1 MSFPGFTGIRIVF
14 HGGEEMEDPK
24 SRWIATDCTICYHSC
39 GMNVLVEEGRITK
52 VKGLKDHPLNK
63 GRLCPKGA
71 KAIELVYHPDR
82 LQYPL
87 KKVNGGWKRI
97 SWDTALTEIADQLQR
112 LKKEFGPEILSIFS
126 GSIGV
131 ENLEMMELA
140 QRFKGAFGSPNFI
153 SVEGIC
159 YRMRIRARQM
169 TFGKYP
175 VEEMN
180 TKLYVLWGHN
190 PEQSDFPLHFA
201 LRENLAKG
209 SKLVVIDPKRIS
221 LAKKAEMY
229 LPIRPGTDGALAL
242 ALIHVIIKENLYDR
256 DFVERWTHGFDKLVS
271 HIEPYTPEWAE
282 KITWVPAEDIR
293 KLARLYATAESASIF
308 QGTNTQDQ
316 TANGTQNSR
325 AFAIL
330 QTITGN
336 INNPGGWVIGPRL
349 SLTGL
354 GIPTERRPI
363 GADDYTLFYDFWGRK
378 SPFGQVV
385 CFPDSVPSVIKTLI
399 VTGGNP
405 VVSMPDSNA
414 FREALKKLE
423 LLVVLDFFMTE
434 TAELAHYVLPGCT
447 HLEKNGLAYSYNVCH
462 GLPYLMVRKKA
473 IEPLYESRSEFTFWK
488 ELAKK
493 MGMGEVFPWET
504 DEEVVELELKPS
516 GLRYKE
522 LKEEKVAGAY
532 YREKKYGMEGFE
544 VKGFPT
550 PSKKI
555 EIYSETFKKEGF
567 DPLPTYREPDQS
579 PLGDPQFFQK
589 YPLILTTGARILF
602 YTHTQHRNIKGLK
615 ERSPEPF
622 AEIHQKTA
630 KTFGIQNEDSIIVE
644 SNRGQIKVKA
654 RITEEMA
661 EGVVS
666 IPHGWSGEAN
676 VNLLTDVHCREP
688 IMGYPQMK
696 SQLCSIRKA

>member
-1 MSFPGFTGIRIVF
+1 MV
-14 HGGEEMEDPK
+14 DPRSK
-24 SRWIATDCTICYHSC
+24 WVATDCTICYHSC

-52 VKGLKDHPLNK
+52 VQGLKDHPLNR

-71 KAIELVYHPDR
+71 RAIELVYHPDR
-82 LQYPL
+82 LRYPL
-87 KKVNGGWKRI
+87 KKVDGQWKRI
-97 SWDTALTEIADQLQR
+97 SWDDALTEIANKLQN

-180 TKLYVLWGHN
+180 TRLYVLWGHN
-190 PEQSDFPLHFA
+190 PEQSDFPL
-201 LRENLAKG
+201 LLSIQENLKKG
-209 SKLVVIDPKRIS
+209 SKLVVIDPRKIS

-229 LPIRPGTDGALAL
+229 LSIRPGTDGALAL
-242 ALIHVIIKENLYDR
+242 ALMHVIIKENLFDK
-256 DFVERWTHGFDKLVS
+256 DFVERWTHGFDKLVP

-282 KITWVPAEDIR
+282 KITRVQAEDIR

-336 INNPGGWVIGPRL
+336 INNPGGWAVGPRL
-349 SLTGL
+349 SITGL
-354 GIPTERRPI
+354 GIPTERIPI
-363 GADDYTLFYDFWGRK
+363 GAEDYPLFYDLWGRK

-385 CFPDSVPSVIKTLI
+385 CFPDSVPNIIKALI

-405 VVSMPDSNA
+405 VVSLPDSNA
-414 FREALKKLE
+414 FRQALQKLD
-423 LLVVLDFFMTE
+423 LLVVHDLFMTE
-434 TAELAHYVLPGCT
+434 TAELAHYVLPACT

-462 GLPYLMVRKKA
+462 GIPYLMLRKKA
-473 IEPLYESRSEFTFWK
+473 IDPLHESWSEFRFWK

-493 MGMGEVFPWET
+493 MGMGDVFPWET
-504 DEEVVELELKPS
+504 DEEVVELELRS
-516 GLRYKE
+516 TGLSYRE
-522 LKEEKVAGAY
+522 MKEEKVAGAY
-532 YREKKYGMEGFE
+532 YGEKKYGMEE
-544 VKGFPT
+544 YEKKGFST
-550 PSKKI
+550 PSRKI
-555 EIYSETFKKEGF
+555 EIYSETFAKAGF

-579 PLGDPQFFQK
+579 PMSGSELSKK
-589 YPLILTTGARILF
+589 YPLVLTTGARILY
-602 YTHTQHRNIKGLK
+602 YTHGQHRNIKALREK
-615 ERSPEPF
+615 IPEPF
-622 AEIHQKTA
+622 AEVHPKTA
-630 KTFGIQNEDSIIVE
+630 TQYGIKDGDPIVVE
-644 SNRGQIKVKA
+644 SNRGKIKVKA
-654 RITEEMA
+654 RVTQDIL

-666 IPHGWSGEAN
+666 ISHGWPRDAN

-696 SQLCSIRKA
+696 SQLCAIRKVD

>member
-1 MSFPGFTGIRIVF
+1 
-14 HGGEEMEDPK
+14 
-24 SRWIATDCTICYHSC
+24 
-39 GMNVLVEEGRITK
+39 
-52 VKGLKDHPLNK
+52 
-63 GRLCPKGA
+63 
-71 KAIELVYHPDR
+71 
-82 LQYPL
+82 
-87 KKVNGGWKRI
+87 
-97 SWDTALTEIADQLQR
+97 
-112 LKKEFGPEILSIFS
+112 
-126 GSIGV
+126 
-131 ENLEMMELA
+131 MMELA

-190 PEQSDFPLHFA
+190 PEQSDFPLHIA

-209 SKLVVIDPKRIS
+209 SKLVVIDPKKIS

-242 ALIHVIIKENLYDR
+242 ALMHVIIKENLYDKE
-256 DFVERWTHGFDKLVS
+256 FVERWTHGFDKLVS
-271 HIEPYTPEWAE
+271 HIESYTPQWAE
-282 KITWVPAEDIR
+282 KITWVKAENIR
-293 KLARLYATAESASIF
+293 KLACLYATAESASIF

-336 INNPGGWVIGPRL
+336 VNNPGGWVIGPRL

-354 GIPTERRPI
+354 GIPTERIPI
-363 GADDYTLFYDFWGRK
+363 GADDYRLFYDFWGRK

-385 CFPDSVPSVIKTLI
+385 CFPDSVPGIIKALI

-423 LLVVLDFFMTE
+423 LLVVHDLFMTE
-434 TAELAHYVLPGCT
+434 TAELAHYVFPACS

-462 GLPYLMVRKKA
+462 GLPYLMMRKKA
-473 IEPLYESRSEFTFWK
+473 IEPLYESKSEFMFWK
-488 ELAKK
+488 GLAKR
-493 MGMGEVFPWET
+493 MGMGEVFPWES
-504 DEEVVELELKPS
+504 DEEVVELELKSS
-516 GLRYKE
+516 GLSYKE
-522 LKEEKVAGAY
+522 LKEEKRAGAY
-532 YREKKYGMEGFE
+532 YKPKKYGMEE
-544 VKGFPT
+544 YDVKGFST

-555 EIYSETFKKEGF
+555 EIYSETFKKAGF

-579 PLGDPQFFQK
+579 PLDSTNLYQK
-589 YPLILTTGARILF
+589 YPLILTTGARILY
-602 YTHTQHRNIKGLK
+602 YTHAQHRNIKGLK
-615 ERSPEPF
+615 EMSPEPF
-622 AEIHQKTA
+622 AEVHQKTA
-630 KTFGIQNEDSIIVE
+630 EKYGIQDGESIIVE

-654 RITEEMA
+654 RITEEML
-661 EGVVS
+661 ERVVS
-666 IPHGWSGEAN
+666 IPHGWPGEAN

>member
-1 MSFPGFTGIRIVF
+1 MV
-14 HGGEEMEDPK
+14 DPRSK
-24 SRWIATDCTICYHSC
+24 WVATDCTICYHSC

-52 VKGLKDHPLNK
+52 VQGLKDHPLNR

-71 KAIELVYHPDR
+71 RAIELVYHPDR
-82 LQYPL
+82 LRYPL
-87 KKVNGGWKRI
+87 KKVDGQWKRI
-97 SWDTALTEIADQLQR
+97 SWDDALTEIANKLQN

-180 TKLYVLWGHN
+180 TRLYVLWGHN
-190 PEQSDFPLHFA
+190 PEQSDFPL
-201 LRENLAKG
+201 LLSIQENLKKG
-209 SKLVVIDPKRIS
+209 SKLVVIDPRKIS

-229 LPIRPGTDGALAL
+229 LSIRPGTDGALAL
-242 ALIHVIIKENLYDR
+242 ALMHVIIKENLFDK
-256 DFVERWTHGFDKLVS
+256 DFVERWTHGFDKLVP

-282 KITWVPAEDIR
+282 KITWVQAEDIR

-336 INNPGGWVIGPRL
+336 INNPGGWAVGPRL
-349 SLTGL
+349 SITGL
-354 GIPTERRPI
+354 GIPTERIPI
-363 GADDYTLFYDFWGRK
+363 GAEDYPLFYDLWGRK

-385 CFPDSVPSVIKTLI
+385 CFPDSVPNIIKALI

-405 VVSMPDSNA
+405 AVSLPDSNA
-414 FREALKKLE
+414 FRQALQKLD
-423 LLVVLDFFMTE
+423 LLVVHDLFMTE
-434 TAELAHYVLPGCT
+434 TAELAHYVLPACT

-462 GLPYLMVRKKA
+462 GIPYLMLRKKA
-473 IEPLYESRSEFTFWK
+473 IDPLHESWSEFRFWK

-493 MGMGEVFPWET
+493 MGLGDVFPWET
-504 DEEVVELELKPS
+504 DEEVVELELKS
-516 GLRYKE
+516 TGLSYKE
-522 LKEEKVAGAY
+522 MKEEKVAGAY
-532 YREKKYGMEGFE
+532 YGEKKYGMEE
-544 VKGFPT
+544 YEKKGFST
-550 PSKKI
+550 PSRKI
-555 EIYSETFKKEGF
+555 EIYSETFAKAGF

-579 PLGDPQFFQK
+579 PMSGSELSKK
-589 YPLILTTGARILF
+589 YPLVLTTGARILY
-602 YTHTQHRNIKGLK
+602 YTHGQHRNIKALREK
-615 ERSPEPF
+615 IPEPF
-622 AEIHQKTA
+622 AEVHPKTA
-630 KTFGIQNEDSIIVE
+630 TQYGIKDGDPIVVE
-644 SNRGQIKVKA
+644 SNRGKIKVKA
-654 RITEEMA
+654 RVTQDIL

-666 IPHGWSGEAN
+666 IPHGWPRDAN

-696 SQLCSIRKA
+696 SQLCSIRKVD

>member
-1 MSFPGFTGIRIVF
+1 
-14 HGGEEMEDPK
+14 MEGK
-24 SRWIATDCTICYHSC
+24 TMENSRAKWVATDCTICYHSC
-39 GMNVLVEEGRITK
+39 GMNVLVENGKIKKVEG
-52 VKGLKDHPLNK
+52 LQDHPLNK
-63 GRLCPKGA
+63 GQLCPKGQR
-71 KAIELVYHPDR
+71 AIELVYHPDR
-82 LQYPL
+82 LKYPL
-87 KKVNGGWKRI
+87 KKVNGIWERL
-97 SWDTALTEIADQLQR
+97 SWDDALSEIADKLQR
-112 LKKEFGPEILSIFS
+112 LKKEFGPDILSIFS

-131 ENLEMMELA
+131 ENFEMMELA

-175 VEEMN
+175 VEEKD

-190 PEQSDFPLHFA
+190 PEQSDFPLDLA
-201 LRENLAKG
+201 IQENLPKG
-209 SKLVVIDPKRIS
+209 SKIVVIDPKRIP
-221 LAKKAEMY
+221 LAGKAEMY

-242 ALIHVIIKENLYDR
+242 AVMHVIIKENLYDR
-256 DFVERWTHGFDKLVS
+256 DFIEKWTHGFDKLVP

-282 KITWVPAEDIR
+282 KITWIPAKDIQ

-325 AFAIL
+325 AFSIL
-330 QTITGN
+330 QIITGN
-336 INNPGGWVIGPRL
+336 VNNPGGWVISPRL

-354 GIPTERRPI
+354 GISTDRTPI
-363 GADDYTLFYDFWGRK
+363 GAEDYSLFYEIWGRK
-378 SPFGQVV
+378 SPYGQVV
-385 CFPDSVPSVIKTLI
+385 CFPDSVPRVIKALI

-405 VVSMPDSNA
+405 AMSMPDSNA
-414 FREALKKLE
+414 FREAMKRLD
-423 LLVVLDFFMTE
+423 LLVVLDLFMTE

-462 GLPYLMVRKKA
+462 GMPYLMLRKKA
-473 IEPLYESRSEFTFWK
+473 IEPLHESRSEFTFWK

-493 MGMGEVFPWET
+493 IGMGEVFPWAT

-516 GLRYKE
+516 GLSYKE
-522 LKEEKVAGAY
+522 LKEDKIAGAY
-532 YREKKYGMEGFE
+532 YMAKKYGMDGYE
-544 VKGFPT
+544 VKGFST

-555 EIYSETFKKEGF
+555 EIFSETFEKAGF

-579 PLGDPQFFQK
+579 PLNKEVYAK
-589 YPLILTTGARILF
+589 YPLILTTGARILY
-602 YTHTQHRNIKGLK
+602 YTHGQHRNIPDLK
-615 ERSPEPF
+615 KQCPDPF
-622 AEIHQKTA
+622 AEIHPKTA
-630 KTFGIQNEDSIIVE
+630 GKYGVKSGDPIVVE

-654 RITEEMA
+654 LLTEDMA

-666 IPHGWSGEAN
+666 VPHGWPGEAN
-676 VNLLTDVHCREP
+676 VNLLTDIHLREP

-696 SQLCSIRKA
+696 SQLCSIHKA

>member
-1 MSFPGFTGIRIVF
+1 
-14 HGGEEMEDPK
+14 
-24 SRWIATDCTICYHSC
+24 
-39 GMNVLVEEGRITK
+39 MNVLVEEGRITK
-52 VKGLKDHPLNK
+52 VQGLKDHPLNK

-71 KAIELVYHPDR
+71 RAIELVYHPDR
-82 LQYPL
+82 LKYPL
-87 KKVNGGWKRI
+87 KKVDGQWKRI
-97 SWDTALTEIADQLQR
+97 SWDDALTEIANKLQN
-112 LKKEFGPEILSIFS
+112 LKQAFGPEILGIFS

-180 TKLYVLWGHN
+180 TRLYVLWGHN
-190 PEQSDFPLHFA
+190 PEQSDFPL
-201 LRENLAKG
+201 LLSIRENLKKG
-209 SKLVVIDPKRIS
+209 SKLVVIDPRKTS

-229 LPIRPGTDGALAL
+229 LSIRPGTDGALAL
-242 ALIHVIIKENLYDR
+242 ALMHVIIKENLFDKN
-256 DFVERWTHGFDKLVS
+256 FVERWTHGFDKLVS
-271 HIEPYTPEWAE
+271 HIEPYTPGWAE
-282 KITWVPAEDIR
+282 KITWVQAEDIR
-293 KLARLYATAESASIF
+293 KLARLYGTAESASIF

-336 INNPGGWVIGPRL
+336 INNLGGWAVGPRL
-349 SLTGL
+349 SITGL
-354 GIPTERRPI
+354 GIPTERIPI
-363 GADDYTLFYDFWGRK
+363 GAEDYTLFYDFWGRK

-385 CFPDSVPSVIKTLI
+385 CFPDSVPNIIKALI

-405 VVSMPDSNA
+405 AVSLPDSNA
-414 FREALKKLE
+414 FKEALQKLD
-423 LLVVLDFFMTE
+423 LLVVHDLFMTE
-434 TAELAHYVLPGCT
+434 TAELAHYVLPACT

-462 GLPYLMVRKKA
+462 GIPYLMLRKKV
-473 IEPLYESRSEFTFWK
+473 IDPLHESWSEFRFWK

-493 MGMGEVFPWET
+493 MGLGDFFPWKT
-504 DEEVVELELKPS
+504 DEEVVELELKS
-516 GLRYKE
+516 TGLSYKE
-522 LKEEKVAGAY
+522 MKEEKVAGAY
-532 YREKKYGMEGFE
+532 YGEKKYGMEE
-544 VKGFPT
+544 YEKKGFST
-550 PSKKI
+550 PSRKI
-555 EIYSETFKKEGF
+555 EIYSETFAKAAF
-567 DPLPTYREPDQS
+567 DPLPTFREPDQS
-579 PLGDPQFFQK
+579 PMSGSELYKK
-589 YPLILTTGARILF
+589 YPLVLTTGARILY
-602 YTHTQHRNIKGLK
+602 YTHGQHRNIKALREK
-615 ERSPEPF
+615 IPDPF
-622 AEIHQKTA
+622 AEVHPKTA
-630 KTFGIQNEDSIIVE
+630 MQYGIKDGDPIVVE
-644 SNRGQIKVKA
+644 SNRGKIKVKA
-654 RITEEMA
+654 RVTQDIL

-666 IPHGWSGEAN
+666 IPHGWPREAN

>member
-1 MSFPGFTGIRIVF
+1 MANS
-14 HGGEEMEDPK
+14 K
-24 SRWIATDCTICYHSC
+24 SRWVATDCTICYHSC
-39 GMNVLVEEGRITK
+39 GMNVLVEDGRITK
-52 VKGLKDHPLNK
+52 VEGLKDHPLNK
-63 GRLCPKGA
+63 GQLCPKGER
-71 KAIELVYHPDR
+71 AIELVYHPDR
-82 LQYPL
+82 LQHPL
-87 KKVNGGWKRI
+87 KKVNGQWKRVT
-97 SWDTALTEIADQLQR
+97 WDEALTEIGEKLRR
-112 LKKEFGPEILSIFS
+112 LKEEYGPEVLSIFS

-175 VEEMN
+175 VEEKD

-190 PEQSDFPLHFA
+190 PEQSDFPLHLA
-201 LRENLAKG
+201 IQENLAKG
-209 SKLVVIDPKRIS
+209 SKLVVIDPKKIS
-221 LAKKAEMY
+221 LAKRADMY

-242 ALIHVIIKENLYDR
+242 ALMHVIIKENLYDR
-256 DFVERWTHGFDKLVS
+256 AFIERWTHGFDKLVP

-282 KITWVPAEDIR
+282 KITWIPASDIQ

-325 AFAIL
+325 AFSIL
-330 QTITGN
+330 QTIIGN
-336 INNPGGWVIGPRL
+336 INNPGGWVISPRL

-354 GIPTERRPI
+354 GLPTERIPI
-363 GADDYTLFYDFWGRK
+363 GADDYPLFYEIWGRK
-378 SPFGQVV
+378 SPYGQVV
-385 CFPDSVPSVIKTLI
+385 CFPDSVPSVIRALI

-405 VVSMPDSNA
+405 AVSLPDSNA
-414 FREALKKLE
+414 FREAMKRLDLM
-423 LLVVLDFFMTE
+423 VVLDLFMTE

-462 GLPYLMVRKKA
+462 GMPYLMVRKKA
-473 IEPLYESRSEFTFWK
+473 IDPLHESRSEFSFWK
-488 ELAKK
+488 GLAVQMGYGEL
-493 MGMGEVFPWET
+493 FPWET
-504 DEEVVELELKPS
+504 DEEVVELELKPTR
-516 GLRYKE
+516 LNYKE
-522 LKEEKVAGAY
+522 LKDEKVAGAY
-532 YREKKYGMEGFE
+532 YMEKKYGMEGYE
-544 VKGFPT
+544 VKGFST

-555 EIYSETFKKEGF
+555 EIYSETFEKAGF

-579 PLGDPQFFQK
+579 PLGDPQFFQR
-589 YPLILTTGARILF
+589 YPLILTTGARNLYF
-602 YTHTQHRNIKGLK
+602 THSQHRNIPSLMEK
-615 ERSPEPF
+615 SPEPY
-622 AEIHQKTA
+622 AEMHPRTA
-630 KTFGIQNEDSIIVE
+630 ERFGIKNGDPVIVE
-644 SNRGQIKVKA
+644 SDRGRIKVKA
-654 RITEEMA
+654 LVTEDMS

-666 IPHGWSGEAN
+666 IPHGWPGEAN

>member
-1 MSFPGFTGIRIVF
+1 
-14 HGGEEMEDPK
+14 
-24 SRWIATDCTICYHSC
+24 
-39 GMNVLVEEGRITK
+39 MNVLVEEGRITK
-52 VKGLKDHPLNK
+52 VQGLKDHPLNK

-71 KAIELVYHPDR
+71 RAIELVYHPDR
-82 LQYPL
+82 LKYPL
-87 KKVNGGWKRI
+87 KKVNGEWERI
-97 SWDTALTEIADQLQR
+97 SWDVALTEISDKLQS
-112 LKKEFGPEILSIFS
+112 LKNEFGPEILSIFS

-190 PEQSDFPLHFA
+190 PEQSDFPL
-201 LRENLAKG
+201 LVSIQENLKKG
-209 SKLVVIDPKRIS
+209 SRLVVIDPRKIS
-221 LAKKAEMY
+221 LAKKAELY
-229 LPIRPGTDGALAL
+229 LSIRPGTDGALAL
-242 ALIHVIIKENLYDR
+242 ALMHVIIKENLYDK

-282 KITWVPAEDIR
+282 RITWVRAEDIR
-293 KLARLYATAESASIF
+293 KLARLYANAESASIF

-336 INNPGGWVIGPRL
+336 INNLGGWVVGPRL
-349 SLTGL
+349 SITGL
-354 GIPTERRPI
+354 GIPTERIPI
-363 GADDYTLFYDFWGRK
+363 GAKDYTLFYDFWGRK

-385 CFPDSVPSVIKTLI
+385 CFPDSVPNIIKALI

-405 VVSMPDSNA
+405 AVSLPDSNA
-414 FREALKKLE
+414 FRQALQKLD
-423 LLVVLDFFMTE
+423 LLVVHDLFMTE
-434 TAELAHYVLPGCT
+434 TAELAHYVLPACT
-447 HLEKNGLAYSYNVCH
+447 HLEKNGLAYSYSVCH
-462 GLPYLMVRKKA
+462 GIPYLMLRKKA
-473 IEPLYESRSEFTFWK
+473 IGPLHESWSEFRFWK
-488 ELAKK
+488 GLANK
-493 MGMGEVFPWET
+493 MGFGELFPWET
-504 DEEVVELELKPS
+504 DEEVVDLELKS
-516 GLRYKE
+516 TGLSYKD

-532 YREKKYGMEGFE
+532 YGEKKYGMEGYE
-544 VKGFPT
+544 KKGFST
-550 PSKKI
+550 PSRKI
-555 EIYSETFKKEGF
+555 EIYSETFEKAGF

-579 PLGDPQFFQK
+579 PMSGSELYKK
-589 YPLILTTGARILF
+589 YPLILTTGARILY
-602 YTHTQHRNIKGLK
+602 YTHGQHRNIKALK
-615 ERSPEPF
+615 EKIPEPF
-622 AEIHQKTA
+622 AEIHPKTA
-630 KTFGIQNEDSIIVE
+630 TQYGIKEGDPIAVE
-644 SNRGQIKVKA
+644 SNRGEIKVKA
-654 RITEEMA
+654 RVTQDIL

-666 IPHGWSGEAN
+666 IPHGWPRKAN

>member
-1 MSFPGFTGIRIVF
+1 MGSQ
-14 HGGEEMEDPK
+14 K
-24 SRWIATDCTICYHSC
+24 SKWIATDCTTCYHSC

-52 VKGLKDHPLNK
+52 VEGLKDHPLTK

-71 KAIELVYHPDR
+71 KAIELVYHPNR
-82 LQYPL
+82 LKYPL
-87 KKVNGGWKRI
+87 KKVNGEWKRI
-97 SWDTALTEIADQLQR
+97 SWDIALSEIADKLQR

-190 PEQSDFPLHFA
+190 PEQSDFPLHLA
-201 LRENLAKG
+201 IRENLAKG
-209 SKLVVIDPKRIS
+209 SKLVVIDPKRIP
-221 LAKKAEMY
+221 LAKRAEIY

-242 ALIHVIIKENLYDR
+242 ALMHVIIKESLYDK
-256 DFVERWTHGFDKLVS
+256 DFVEHWTHGFDNLVS
-271 HIEPYTPEWAE
+271 HIDPYTPEWAE
-282 KITWVPAEDIR
+282 KITWIPAEDIR
-293 KLARLYATAESASIF
+293 KLARLYANAESASIF

-354 GIPTERRPI
+354 GVPTERTPI

-378 SPFGQVV
+378 SPYGQVV
-385 CFPDSVPSVIKTLI
+385 CFPDSVPNVIKALI

-405 VVSMPDSNA
+405 AVSLPDSNA

-434 TAELAHYVLPGCT
+434 TAELAHYVFPGCT

-473 IEPLYESRSEFTFWK
+473 IEPLYESRSEFIFWK

-493 MGMGEVFPWET
+493 MGLGEFFPWET
-504 DEEVVELELKPS
+504 DEEVVELELKS
-516 GLRYKE
+516 TGFRYRE

-532 YREKKYGMEGFE
+532 YMEKKYGMEEIE
-544 VKGFPT
+544 VKGFST

-555 EIYSETFKKEGF
+555 EIYSETFEKEGF

-579 PLGDPQFFQK
+579 PLGDPQLFQK
-589 YPLILTTGARILF
+589 YPLILTTGARNLY

-615 ERSPEPF
+615 EKNPEPF
-622 AEIHQKTA
+622 AEIHKKTA
-630 KTFGIQNEDSIIVE
+630 EKLGIQNGDSIIVE

-654 RITEEMA
+654 QITEDML

>member
-1 MSFPGFTGIRIVF
+1 
-14 HGGEEMEDPK
+14 
-24 SRWIATDCTICYHSC
+24 
-39 GMNVLVEEGRITK
+39 MNVLVEEGRIK
-52 VKGLKDHPLNK
+52 RVQGLKEHPLNK

-71 KAIELVYHPDR
+71 RAIELVYHPDR
-82 LQYPL
+82 LKYPL
-87 KKVNGGWKRI
+87 KKVNGQWKKI
-97 SWDTALTEIADQLQR
+97 SWDIALGEIADKLQR
-112 LKKEFGPEILSIFS
+112 LKREFGPEILSIFS

-140 QRFKGAFGSPNFI
+140 QRFKGAFGSPHFI

-180 TKLYVLWGHN
+180 SQLYVLWGHN
-190 PEQSDFPLHFA
+190 PEQSDFPLYLA
-201 LRENLAKG
+201 IRENLGKG
-209 SKLVVIDPKRIS
+209 SKLVVIDPKKIS
-221 LAKKAEMY
+221 LAKKADMY
-229 LPIRPGTDGALAL
+229 LSIRPGTDGALAL
-242 ALIHVIIKENLYDR
+242 ALMHVIIKENLYDKN
-256 DFVERWTHGFDKLVS
+256 FIEKWTHGFDKLES
-271 HIEPYTPEWAE
+271 HVEPYTPQWAE
-282 KITWVPAEDIR
+282 EVTWVPAETIR

-336 INNPGGWVIGPRL
+336 INIPGGWVIGPRL

-354 GIPTERRPI
+354 GIQTERMPI
-363 GADDYTLFYDFWGRK
+363 GAGEYTLFYDLWGKK

-385 CFPDSVPSVIKTLI
+385 CFPDSVPDVIKALI

-405 VVSMPDSNA
+405 IVSLPDSNA
-414 FREALKKLE
+414 FREALRKLD
-423 LLVVLDFFMTE
+423 LLVVHDLFMTE
-434 TAELAHYVLPGCT
+434 TAEVAHYVLPACT

-462 GLPYLMVRKKA
+462 GIPYLMLRKKA
-473 IEPLYESRSEFTFWK
+473 IDPLYESWSEFKFWK

-493 MGMGEVFPWET
+493 VGLGEFFPWDT
-504 DEEVVELELKPS
+504 DEEVVELELKPT
-516 GLRYKE
+516 GLRYQD
-522 LKEEKVAGAY
+522 LKEEKVAGAFY
-532 YREKKYGMEGFE
+532 MEKKYGMEGFE
-544 VKGFPT
+544 VKGFST

-555 EIYSETFKKEGF
+555 EIYSETFKKKGF

-579 PLGDPQFFQK
+579 PFRNPQLFQK
-589 YPLILTTGARILF
+589 YPLILTTGARVLC

-615 ERSPEPF
+615 AKNPEPF
-622 AEIHQKTA
+622 AELHPKTA
-630 KTFGIQNEDSIIVE
+630 ERFGIQYGDLILVE

-654 RITEEMA
+654 RIVEEML

-676 VNLLTDVHCREP
+676 VNLLTDIHCREP

-696 SQLCSIRKA
+696 SQLCSIRKV

>member
-1 MSFPGFTGIRIVF
+1 MRMNRS
-14 HGGEEMEDPK
+14 K
-24 SRWIATDCTICYHSC
+24 SKWVATDCTICYHSC
-39 GMNVLVEEGRITK
+39 GMNVLIEDGRITK
-52 VKGLKDHPLNK
+52 VEGLKDHPLNK
-63 GRLCPKGA
+63 GKLCPKGER
-71 KAIELVYHPDR
+71 AIDLVYHPDR
-82 LQYPL
+82 LKYPL
-87 KKVNGGWKRI
+87 KKMHGKWERVT
-97 SWDTALTEIADQLQR
+97 WDDALSEIADKLQG
-112 LKKEFGPEILSIFS
+112 LKKEFGPETLSIFS

-190 PEQSDFPLHFA
+190 PEQSDFPL
-201 LRENLAKG
+201 NLAIQDNLPKG
-209 SKLVVIDPKRIS
+209 SKLVVIDPKRIP

-229 LPIRPGTDGALAL
+229 LSIRPGTDGALAL
-242 ALIHVIIKENLYDR
+242 ALMHVIIKENLYDK
-256 DFVERWTHGFDKLVS
+256 DFVEHWTYGFDKLVS

-282 KITWVPAEDIR
+282 KITWVPAADIR
-293 KLARLYATAESASIF
+293 KFARLYTNAESASIF

-336 INNPGGWVIGPRL
+336 INNPGGWVISPRL

-354 GIPTERRPI
+354 AIATERTPI
-363 GADDYTLFYDFWGRK
+363 GAEAYSLFYEIWGRK
-378 SPFGQVV
+378 SPYGQVV
-385 CFPDSVPSVIKTLI
+385 CFPDSVPDVIKALI
-399 VTGGNP
+399 ITGGNP

-414 FREALKKLE
+414 FRKAFKKLD
-423 LLVVLDFFMTE
+423 LLVVLDLFMTE

-462 GLPYLMVRKKA
+462 GMPYLMLRKKA
-473 IEPLYESRSEFTFWK
+473 IEPLYESWSEFRFWK
-488 ELAKK
+488 ELGKK
-493 MGMGEVFPWET
+493 MGMGEVFPWER

-516 GLRYKE
+516 GLSYKE

-532 YREKKYGMEGFE
+532 YMEKKYGMEGYK
-544 VKGFPT
+544 VKGFST

-555 EIYSETFKKEGF
+555 EIYSETFKKAGF

-579 PLGDPQFFQK
+579 PLSGSQLSKK
-589 YPLILTTGARILF
+589 YPLVLTTGARILY
-602 YTHTQHRNIKGLK
+602 YTHGQHRNISDLK
-615 ERSPEPF
+615 EKCPEPF
-622 AEIHQKTA
+622 AEIHPKTTE
-630 KTFGIQNEDSIIVE
+630 KFGIKDGDTILVE

-654 RITEEMA
+654 LVTEDIM

-666 IPHGWSGEAN
+666 VPHGWPGEAN
-676 VNLLTDVHCREP
+676 VNLLTDVYCREP

>member
-1 MSFPGFTGIRIVF
+1 
-14 HGGEEMEDPK
+14 MENAK
-24 SRWIATDCTICYHSC
+24 WVATDCTICYHSC
-39 GMNVLVEEGRITK
+39 GTEVLVEEGRIK
-52 VKGLKDHPLNK
+52 KIRGLKNHPLNK

-71 KAIELVYHPDR
+71 RAIEMVYHPDR
-82 LQYPL
+82 LKYPL
-87 KKVNGGWKRI
+87 KKVDGQWKRI
-97 SWDTALTEIADQLQR
+97 TWDIALTEIADKLQQL
-112 LKKEFGPEILSIFS
+112 KEKFGPEVLSIFS

-180 TKLYVLWGHN
+180 TKLYILWGHN
-190 PEQSDFPLHFA
+190 PEQSDFPLHIA

-221 LAKKAEMY
+221 IAKNAEMY
-229 LPIRPGTDGALAL
+229 LSIRPGTDGALAL
-242 ALIHVIIKENLYDR
+242 ALMHVIIKENLYDK
-256 DFVERWTHGFDKLVS
+256 DFVEKWTYGFDRLVP

-282 KITWVPAEDIR
+282 KITRVPAEDIK
-293 KLARLYATAESASIF
+293 KLARLYATAEGASIF

-354 GIPTERRPI
+354 GIPTERIPI
-363 GADDYTLFYDFWGRK
+363 GADDYKLFYDFWGRK

-385 CFPDSVPSVIKTLI
+385 CFPDSVPGVIKALI
-399 VTGGNP
+399 ITGGNP

-414 FREALKKLE
+414 FREAMKKLD
-423 LLVVLDFFMTE
+423 LLVVLDLFMTE

-462 GLPYLMVRKKA
+462 GLPYLMLRKKA
-473 IEPLYESRSEFTFWK
+473 IEPLNESRSEFSFWK
-488 ELAKK
+488 GLAEK
-493 MGMGEVFPWET
+493 MGMGEVFPWKT
-504 DEEVVELELKPS
+504 DEEVVELELKSS
-516 GLRYKE
+516 GLTYKE
-522 LKEEKVAGAY
+522 LKEEKVSGAHY
-532 YREKKYGMEGFE
+532 MEKKYGMDGYEA
-544 VKGFPT
+544 KGFST

-555 EIYSETFKKEGF
+555 EIYSETFKKAGF
-567 DPLPTYREPDQS
+567 DPLPTFREPDQS
-579 PLGDPQFFQK
+579 PLGDSQLSRK
-589 YPLILTTGARILF
+589 YPLILTTGARILY
-602 YTHTQHRNIKGLK
+602 YTHAQHRNIQNLK
-615 ERSPEPF
+615 ERCPEPY
-622 AEIHQKTA
+622 AEIHPKTA
-630 KTFGIQNEDSIIVE
+630 KRYGIKDGDPIVVE
-644 SNRGQIKVKA
+644 SNRGEIRVRA
-654 RITEEMA
+654 LLTGDMMEE
-661 EGVVS
+661 VVS
-666 IPHGWSGEAN
+666 IPHGWPGEAN

-696 SQLCSIRKA
+696 SQLCLIRKA

>member
-1 MSFPGFTGIRIVF
+1 M
-14 HGGEEMEDPK
+14 K
-24 SRWIATDCTICYHSC
+24 SQKSKWIATDCTICYHSC
-39 GMNVLVEEGRITK
+39 GMNVLVEDGRITK
-52 VKGLKDHPLNK
+52 VEGLKDHPLNK
-63 GRLCPKGA
+63 GQLCPKGE
-71 KAIELVYHPDR
+71 KAIELVYHQDR
-82 LQYPL
+82 LKYPL
-87 KKVNGGWKRI
+87 KKINGEWKRI
-97 SWDTALTEIADQLQR
+97 TWDGALTEIADKLQR
-112 LKKEFGPEILSIFS
+112 LKKEFGPEVLSIFS
-126 GSIGV
+126 GSIGI

-180 TKLYVLWGHN
+180 TKLYVLLGHN
-190 PEQSDFPLHFA
+190 PEQSDFPLYLA
-201 LRENLAKG
+201 IRENLAKG

-221 LAKKAEMY
+221 LAKKADMY

-242 ALIHVIIKENLYDR
+242 ALMHVIIKEDLYDK
-256 DFVERWTHGFDKLVS
+256 DFVERWTYGFDKLVP
-271 HIEPYTPEWAE
+271 HVEPYTPEWAE
-282 KITWVPAEDIR
+282 RITWIPAADIR
-293 KLARLYATAESASIF
+293 KLARLYASAESASIF

-336 INNPGGWVIGPRL
+336 INNPGGWVISPRL

-354 GIPTERRPI
+354 GIPTERTPI
-363 GADDYTLFYDFWGRK
+363 GAEDYTLFYEIWGRK
-378 SPFGQVV
+378 SPYGQVV
-385 CFPDSVPSVIKTLI
+385 CFPDSVPNVIKALI

-405 VVSMPDSNA
+405 VVSLPDSNA

-423 LLVVLDFFMTE
+423 LLVVLDLFMTE

-473 IEPLYESRSEFTFWK
+473 IEPLYESWSEFRFWK
-488 ELAKK
+488 ELGKK
-493 MGMGEVFPWET
+493 MGFGEVFPWET
-504 DEEVVELELKPS
+504 DEEVVELELKS
-516 GLRYKE
+516 TGLSYKE
-522 LKEEKVAGAY
+522 LREEKVAGAY
-532 YREKKYGMEGFE
+532 YMEKKYGMDDF
-544 VKGFPT
+544 KGFST

-555 EIYSETFKKEGF
+555 EIYSETFKKAGF

-579 PLGDPQFFQK
+579 PLGDPQLFQK
-589 YPLILTTGARILF
+589 YPLILTTGARNLY
-602 YTHTQHRNIKGLK
+602 YTHTQHRNIQALK
-615 ERSPEPF
+615 EKNPEPF
-622 AEIHQKTA
+622 AEIHGKTA
-630 KTFGIQNEDSIIVE
+630 ERFGIKDGDPIIVE

-654 RITEEMA
+654 LVTEDIM

-696 SQLCSIRKA
+696 SQLCSIRKAS

>member
-1 MSFPGFTGIRIVF
+1 MK
-14 HGGEEMEDPK
+14 DPTSK
-24 SRWIATDCTICYHSC
+24 WVATDCTICYHSC

-52 VKGLKDHPLNK
+52 VQGLKDHPLNK

-71 KAIELVYHPDR
+71 RAIELVYHPDR
-82 LQYPL
+82 LKYPL
-87 KKVNGGWKRI
+87 KKVDGQWKRI
-97 SWDTALTEIADQLQR
+97 SWDDALTEIADKLQS
-112 LKKEFGPEILSIFS
+112 LKNEFGPEILSIFS

-190 PEQSDFPLHFA
+190 PEQSDFPL
-201 LRENLAKG
+201 LSSIQENLKKG
-209 SKLVVIDPKRIS
+209 SKLVVIDPRKIS

-229 LPIRPGTDGALAL
+229 LSIRPGTDGALAL
-242 ALIHVIIKENLYDR
+242 ALMHVIVKENLYDK
-256 DFVERWTHGFDKLVS
+256 DFIERWTHGFGKLVS

-282 KITWVPAEDIR
+282 RITWVRAEDIR

-336 INNPGGWVIGPRL
+336 INNPGGWAVGPRL
-349 SLTGL
+349 SITGL
-354 GIPTERRPI
+354 GIPTERVPI
-363 GADDYTLFYDFWGRK
+363 GAKDYTLFYDFWGRK

-385 CFPDSVPSVIKTLI
+385 CFPDSVPNVIKALI

-405 VVSMPDSNA
+405 AVSLPDSNA
-414 FREALKKLE
+414 FRQALQKLD
-423 LLVVLDFFMTE
+423 LLVVHDLFMTE
-434 TAELAHYVLPGCT
+434 TAELAHYVLPACT

-462 GLPYLMVRKKA
+462 GIPYLMLRKKA
-473 IEPLYESRSEFTFWK
+473 IDPLHESWSEFRFWK

-493 MGMGEVFPWET
+493 MGLGDVFPWET
-504 DEEVVELELKPS
+504 DEEVVEVELKS
-516 GLRYKE
+516 TGLSYKE

-532 YREKKYGMEGFE
+532 YGEKKYGMEE
-544 VKGFPT
+544 YEKKGFST
-550 PSKKI
+550 PSRKI
-555 EIYSETFKKEGF
+555 EIYSETFAKAGF

-579 PLGDPQFFQK
+579 PMSGSELYKK
-589 YPLILTTGARILF
+589 YPLILTTGARILY
-602 YTHTQHRNIKGLK
+602 YTHGQHRNIKALK
-615 ERSPEPF
+615 ARIPEPF
-622 AEIHQKTA
+622 AEIHPKTA
-630 KTFGIQNEDSIIVE
+630 TRYEIKDGDPIVVE
-644 SNRGQIKVKA
+644 SNRGKIKVKA
-654 RITEEMA
+654 RVTQDIL

-666 IPHGWSGEAN
+666 IPHGWPREAN

-696 SQLCSIRKA
+696 SQLCSIRKVD

>member
-1 MSFPGFTGIRIVF
+1 
-14 HGGEEMEDPK
+14 MEDLK
-24 SRWIATDCTICYHSC
+24 SKWIATDCTICYHSC
-39 GMNVLVEEGRITK
+39 GMNVLVEEGRIIK
-52 VKGLKDHPLNK
+52 VQGLKDHPLNK

-82 LQYPL
+82 LKHPL
-87 KKVNGGWKRI
+87 KKVNGEWKRI
-97 SWDTALTEIADQLQR
+97 SWEIALTEIADKLQS
-112 LKKEFGPEILSIFS
+112 LKKGFGPEILSIFS

-175 VEEMN
+175 VEEMS
-180 TKLYVLWGHN
+180 TRLYVLWGHN
-190 PEQSDFPLHFA
+190 PEQSDFPLHLA
-201 LRENLAKG
+201 IRENLAKG

-229 LPIRPGTDGALAL
+229 LSIRPGTDGALAL
-242 ALIHVIIKENLYDR
+242 ALMHVIIKENLYDKG
-256 DFVERWTHGFDKLVS
+256 FVEHWTHGFDKLVP

-282 KITWVPAEDIR
+282 RITWVQAEDIR
-293 KLARLYATAESASIF
+293 KLARLYATSESASIF

-336 INNPGGWVIGPRL
+336 INNPGGWVVGPRL
-349 SLTGL
+349 SITGL
-354 GIPTERRPI
+354 GIPTERTPI
-363 GADDYTLFYDFWGRK
+363 GAEDYTLFYDFWGRK

-385 CFPDSVPSVIKTLI
+385 CFPESVPNIIRALI

-405 VVSMPDSNA
+405 LVSMPDSNA
-414 FREALKKLE
+414 FREAMKRLD
-423 LLVVLDFFMTE
+423 LLVVHDLFMTE
-434 TAELAHYVLPGCT
+434 TAELAHYVLPACT

-462 GLPYLMVRKKA
+462 GIPYLMVRKKA
-473 IEPLYESRSEFTFWK
+473 IEPLHESRSEFMFWK

-493 MGMGEVFPWET
+493 MEFGHLFAWET
-504 DEEVVELELKPS
+504 DEEVVELELRSS
-516 GLRYKE
+516 GLSYKE
-522 LKEEKVAGAY
+522 LKEEMLAGAY
-532 YREKKYGMEGFE
+532 YGEKKYGMEE
-544 VKGFPT
+544 YEKKGFST
-550 PSKKI
+550 PSRKI
-555 EIYSETFKKEGF
+555 EIYSETFAKAGF

-579 PLGDPQFFQK
+579 PLSSPELYKK
-589 YPLILTTGARILF
+589 YPLILTTGARILY
-602 YTHTQHRNIKGLK
+602 YTHGQHRNIKALK
-615 ERSPEPF
+615 EKIKEPL
-622 AEIHQKTA
+622 AEIHPKTA
-630 KTFGIQNEDSIIVE
+630 RQYEIMDGDPIVVE
-644 SNRGQIKVKA
+644 SNRGKIRVKA
-654 RITEEMA
+654 RVTQDIL

-666 IPHGWSGEAN
+666 IPHGWAGEAN

>member
-1 MSFPGFTGIRIVF
+1 
-14 HGGEEMEDPK
+14 MEGPK
-24 SRWIATDCTICYHSC
+24 SKWIATDCTICYHSC

-52 VKGLKDHPLNK
+52 VQGLKDHPLNK

-71 KAIELVYHPDR
+71 RAIELVYHPDR
-82 LQYPL
+82 LKYPL
-87 KKVNGGWKRI
+87 KKVNGEWRRI
-97 SWDTALTEIADQLQR
+97 SWDVALTEIADKLQG
-112 LKKEFGPEILSIFS
+112 LKNEFGPEILSIFS

-190 PEQSDFPLHFA
+190 PEQSDFPL
-201 LRENLAKG
+201 LLSIQENLKKG
-209 SKLVVIDPKRIS
+209 SKLVVIDPRKTS

-229 LPIRPGTDGALAL
+229 LSIRPGTDGALAL
-242 ALIHVIIKENLYDR
+242 ALMHVIIKENLYDKE
-256 DFVERWTHGFDKLVS
+256 FIERWTHGFDELVS

-282 KITWVPAEDIR
+282 RITWVQAEDIR
-293 KLARLYATAESASIF
+293 RLARLYATAESASIF

-336 INNPGGWVIGPRL
+336 INNPGGWAVGPRL
-349 SLTGL
+349 SITGL
-354 GIPTERRPI
+354 GIPTERIPI
-363 GADDYTLFYDFWGRK
+363 GAEDYTLFYDLWGRK

-385 CFPDSVPSVIKTLI
+385 CFPDSVPNIIKALI

-405 VVSMPDSNA
+405 AVSLPDSNA
-414 FREALKKLE
+414 FRKALQNLD
-423 LLVVLDFFMTE
+423 LLVVHDLFLTE
-434 TAELAHYVLPGCT
+434 TAELAHYVLPACT

-462 GLPYLMVRKKA
+462 GIPYLMLRKKA
-473 IEPLYESRSEFTFWK
+473 IDPLHESWSEFRFWK
-488 ELAKK
+488 ELAMK
-493 MGMGEVFPWET
+493 MGLGDVFPWET
-504 DEEVVELELKPS
+504 DEEVVELELKS
-516 GLRYKE
+516 TGLNYKE
-522 LKEEKVAGAY
+522 MKEEKVAGAY
-532 YREKKYGMEGFE
+532 YGEKKYGMEE
-544 VKGFPT
+544 YEKKGFST
-550 PSKKI
+550 PSRKI
-555 EIYSETFKKEGF
+555 EIYSETFAKAGF

-579 PLGDPQFFQK
+579 PMSGSELYKK
-589 YPLILTTGARILF
+589 YPVILTTGARILY
-602 YTHTQHRNIKGLK
+602 YTHGQHRNIKALK
-615 ERSPEPF
+615 EKIPEPF
-622 AEIHQKTA
+622 AEIHPKTA
-630 KTFGIQNEDSIIVE
+630 RQYGIKDGDPIVVE
-644 SNRGQIKVKA
+644 SNRGKIKVKA
-654 RITEEMA
+654 RVTQDILV
-661 EGVVS
+661 GVVS
-666 IPHGWSGEAN
+666 IPHGWPREAN

-696 SQLCSIRKA
+696 SQLCSIRRA